1 MRWLE
6 SLAAEAT
13 SLDAYLREIA
23 RFPEL
28 TVPEEHRLAERVQR
42 RDDDAVGQLAASQL
56 GLVLRYAQKYRHLGV
71 PLADLV
77 HDGNLA
83 LVDAAR
89 RFVPERDGRFGP
101 YALWWVRQGVLHR
114 LMQLPAGGFTTES
127 DARAAYLVAALQVVV
142 EHACA
147 PRAATAADGPCLDGP
162 RRLADDAW
170 RLTPEVERLED
181 EEVDLDDIGSLLV
194 DDGESALRVALASD
208 LGLSL
213 LELEPKERRALELR
227 LGLLDGEPRSV
238 DQIGDRLRISAARV
252 ERLSARAV
260 QKLRRQRSVR
270 SSLN

>member
-6 SLAAEAT
+6 SLAAEAL
-13 SLDAYLREIA
+13 SLDAYLRAIG

-28 TVPEEHRLAERVQR
+28 TSSEERHLAERVQR
-42 RDDDAVGQLAASQL
+42 RDDDALARLVASQL
-56 GLVLRYAQKYRHLGV
+56 SLVLRYAQQYQYLGV

-89 RFVPERDGRFGP
+89 RFDPDRHGRFGAH
-101 YALWWVRQGVLHR
+101 ALWWVRQGVLHR
-114 LMQLPAGGFTTES
+114 LQMPAS
-127 DARAAYLVAALQVVV
+127 SVALDAEAQAAALAGALRAAV
-142 EHACA
+142 EQACGLRQPEA
-147 PRAATAADGPCLDGP
+147 ESL
-162 RRLADDAW
+162 LADAGRGLEVPW
-170 RLTPEVERLED
+170 RLTPELDRLDED
-181 EEVDLDDIGSLLV
+181 ELDLDDLAGLLV
-194 DDGESALRVALASD
+194 DDAEDAVRVALVSD

-227 LGLLDGEPRSV
+227 LGLADGEPRSAAQV
-238 DQIGDRLRISAARV
+238 GHRLRISPARV

-270 SSLN
+270 SPLN

>member
-1 MRWLE
+1 VRWLE

-28 TVPEEHRLAERVQR
+28 TGAEERQLVERVQR
-42 RDDDAVGQLAASQL
+42 RDDDALAQLAGSQL
-56 GLVLRYAQKYRHLGV
+56 GLVLRYAQKYRLLGV

-89 RFVPERDGRFGP
+89 RFDPERHGRFAA
-101 YALWWVRQGVLHR
+101 YALWWVRQGILYR
-114 LMQLPAGGFTTES
+114 LSQLPPGANS
-127 DARAAYLVAALQVVV
+127 VDADARAAYLAAALRAVV
-142 EHACA
+142 EHACGTGPA
-147 PRAATAADGPCLDGP
+147 GDAARGDE
-162 RRLADDAW
+162 RRGLAEPW
-170 RLTPEVERLED
+170 RMTPEIERIDD
-181 EEVDLDDIGSLLV
+181 EELDLDDIGSLLI
-194 DDGESALRVALASD
+194 DEGEDAVRLALASD

-213 LELEPKERRALELR
+213 LELEPKERRALEMR
-227 LGLLDGEPRSV
+227 LGLVDGEPRSV
-238 DQIGDRLRISAARV
+238 DQIGDRLRISPARV

>member
-13 SLDAYLREIA
+13 SLDAYLRAIA

-28 TVPEEHRLAERVQR
+28 TGAEERQLAERVQQ
-42 RDDDAVGQLAASQL
+42 RDDEALARLAGSQLA
-56 GLVLRYAQKYRHLGV
+56 LVLRYAQQYRLLGV

-89 RFVPERDGRFGP
+89 RFDPDRHGRFAEH
-101 YALWWVRQGVLHR
+101 ALWWIRQGILYR
-114 LMQLPAGGFTTES
+114 LSQLPIGDAVIDA
-127 DARAAYLVAALQVVV
+127 DARATYLAAALRAVV

-147 PRAATAADGPCLDGP
+147 EGPSGDAGLPGGRRALDEP
-162 RRLADDAW
+162 W
-170 RLTPEVERLED
+170 RLTPEMDRLDED
-181 EEVDLDDIGSLLV
+181 ELDLDDIGSLLIES
-194 DDGESALRVALASD
+194 GEDAVRLALASE
-208 LGLSL
+208 LGLAL

-227 LGLLDGEPRSV
+227 LGLIDGEPRSV
-238 DQIGDRLRISAARV
+238 DQIGDRLRMSPARV

>member
-6 SLAAEAT
+6 SLAADAT

-23 RFPEL
+23 RFPPL
-28 TVPEEHRLAERVQR
+28 TGSEERHLSSRIQARDEEALARLA
-42 RDDDAVGQLAASQL
+42 GSQL
-56 GLVLRYAQKYRHLGV
+56 GLVVHYAQKYQQLGV

-89 RFVPERDGRFGP
+89 RFNPERDGRFAA
-101 YALWWVRQGVLHR
+101 YALWWVRQGIFHR
-114 LMQLPAGGFTTES
+114 LSLVVPGPATLDA
-127 DARAAYLVAALQVVV
+127 DARASYLAAALRAVV

-147 PRAATAADGPCLDGP
+147 PASSPDAAGAVGRAEFDERW
-162 RRLADDAW
+162 RR
-170 RLTPEVERLED
+170 TPELDRLED
-181 EEVDLDDIGSLLV
+181 DELDLDDIGALLV
-194 DDGESALRVALASD
+194 DEREDAVRLALASE
-208 LGLSL
+208 LGLAL

-227 LGLLDGEPRSV
+227 LGLIDGEPRTV
-238 DQIGDRLRISAARV
+238 DQTGARLRVSAARV

>member
-1 MRWLE
+1 VRWLE
-6 SLAAEAT
+6 SLAAEAI
-13 SLDAYLREIA
+13 SLDAYLRAIA

-28 TVPEEHRLAERVQR
+28 TTTEERHLAERVQR
-42 RDDDAVGQLAASQL
+42 KDDDALARLVASQL
-56 GLVLRYAQKYRHLGV
+56 ALVLRYAQRYQVLGI

-89 RFVPERDGRFGP
+89 RFDPDRHGRFAT
-101 YALWWVRQGVLHR
+101 YALWWIRQGVFHR
-114 LMQLPAGGFTTES
+114 LCQPMTTGGAPDPDS
-127 DARAAYLVAALQVVV
+127 RAASLAAALQVVV
-142 EHACA
+142 EHACSSRSA
-147 PRAATAADGPCLDGP
+147 EGGGVLAEAGRGLDVS
-162 RRLADDAW
+162 W
-170 RLTPEVERLED
+170 RLTPEIERLDDD
-181 EEVDLDDIGSLLV
+181 ELDLDDVGALLV
-194 DDGESALRVALASD
+194 DDGQDAVRGALASD

-227 LGLLDGEPRSV
+227 LGLADGEPRSV
-238 DQIGDRLRISAARV
+238 AQIGDRLRLSPARV